1 MPCGYRISLSPRDG
15 TRSPG
20 HQGSQTHRLFG
31 MRPSVVQ
38 TRCVLFLVR
47 EVSCVVRSNAMTHS
61 RCHASSALITGA
73 AGGIGGAL
81 LAAFRH
87 AGYRTIGVDCV
98 PADGVAR
105 LDVTDTAAVT
115 AFVANLD
122 ALSVLVNAAGV
133 LRLREEYEPSEF
145 AHVVDVNLTGTMR
158 VSLACRAAL
167 ATAKGSIVNIASM
180 HAIFGAPLSPAY
192 AASKAG
198 VVQLT
203 KSLAVAWAEDGI
215 RVNAIAPGWIETPM
229 TVPARSDAARN
240 RAILD
245 RTPLARWGTPDDIVG
260 PALFL
265 ASDAASF
272 VTGAVLVVDGGYS
285 AK

>member
-1 MPCGYRISLSPRDG
+1 MTQLSA
-15 TRSPG
+15 
-20 HQGSQTHRLFG
+20 
-31 MRPSVVQ
+31 RPS
-38 TRCVLFLVR
+38 T
-47 EVSCVVRSNAMTHS
+47 
-61 RCHASSALITGA
+61 ALITGA

-81 LAAFRH
+81 LVAFRQ
-87 AGYRTIGVDCV
+87 AGYRTIGVDCAPV
-98 PADGVAR
+98 EGVTT
-105 LDVTDTAAVT
+105 LDVTDDASVT
-115 AFVANLD
+115 AFAASLD
-122 ALSVLVNAAGV
+122 TLAVLVNAAGV
-133 LRLREEYEPSEF
+133 LKLREEYDPSEF
-145 AHVVDVNLTGTMR
+145 ARVVDVNLTGTMR
-158 VSLACRAAL
+158 MSLACRGAL
-167 ATAKGSIVNIASM
+167 TKAKGAIVNIASM

-229 TVPARSDAARN
+229 TVPARSDTARN

-245 RTPLARWGTPDDIVG
+245 RTPLGRWGTPDDLVG

-265 ASDAASF
+265 ASEAARF

>member
-1 MPCGYRISLSPRDG
+1 MGRFLPDSGTPAIGPSASTAYPQMAWRGWTSPTPQQSPLLPRTSTRWPCWSTPPACS
-15 TRSPG
+15 
-20 HQGSQTHRLFG
+20 
-31 MRPSVVQ
+31 
-38 TRCVLFLVR
+38 
-47 EVSCVVRSNAMTHS
+47 
-61 RCHASSALITGA
+61 
-73 AGGIGGAL
+73 
-81 LAAFRH
+81 
-87 AGYRTIGVDCV
+87 DCV
-98 PADGVAR
+98 RKYD
-105 LDVTDTAAVT
+105 
-115 AFVANLD
+115 
-122 ALSVLVNAAGV
+122 
-133 LRLREEYEPSEF
+133 PSEF
-145 AHVVDVNLTGTMR
+145 ARVVDVNLTGTMR
-158 VSLACRAAL
+158 MSVACRAAL
-167 ATAKGSIVNIASM
+167 ANAKGSIVNIASM

-245 RTPLARWGTPDDIVG
+245 RTPLGRWGTPDDIVG

-272 VTGAVLVVDGGYS
+272 ITGAVLVVDGGYS

>member
-1 MPCGYRISLSPRDG
+1 MPP
-15 TRSPG
+15 TA
-20 HQGSQTHRLFG
+20 
-31 MRPSVVQ
+31 
-38 TRCVLFLVR
+38 LV
-47 EVSCVVRSNAMTHS
+47 
-61 RCHASSALITGA
+61 TGA

-87 AGYRTIGVDCV
+87 AGYHTIGVDC
-98 PADGVAR
+98 AAAGGVTP

-115 AFVANLD
+115 AFADSLEALD
-122 ALSVLVNAAGV
+122 VLVNAAGV
-133 LRLREEYEPSEF
+133 LRLRQEYDPSEF
-145 AHVVDVNLTGTMR
+145 ARVVDINLTGTMR
-158 VSLACRAAL
+158 MSVACRPAL
-167 ATAKGSIVNIASM
+167 AKARGAIVNIASM

-240 RAILD
+240 RAILE
-245 RTPLARWGTPDDIVG
+245 RTPLGRWGKPEDLVG

-265 ASDAASF
+265 ASDAARF
-272 VTGAVLVVDGGYS
+272 VTGAVLAVDGGYS
-285 AK
+285 VK

>member
-1 MPCGYRISLSPRDG
+1 MTD
-15 TRSPG
+15 PG
-20 HQGSQTHRLFG
+20 
-31 MRPSVVQ
+31 
-38 TRCVLFLVR
+38 
-47 EVSCVVRSNAMTHS
+47 
-61 RCHASSALITGA
+61 ASASTALITGA

-81 LAAFRH
+81 LIAFRQ
-87 AGYRTIGVDCV
+87 AGYRTIGVDWA
-98 PADGVAR
+98 PAEGVAR
-105 LDVTDTAAVT
+105 LDVADTAAVT
-115 AFVANLD
+115 AFAANLD
-122 ALSVLVNAAGV
+122 TLAVLVNAAGV

-145 AHVVDVNLTGTMR
+145 ARVVDINLTGTMR
-158 VSLACRAAL
+158 MSVACREAL
-167 ATAKGSIVNIASM
+167 AKAKGAVVNIASM

-203 KSLAVAWAEDGI
+203 KSLAVAWAADGI

-229 TVPARSDAARN
+229 TEPARSDAGRN

-245 RTPLARWGTPDDIVG
+245 RTPLGRWGTPDDIVG

-265 ASDAASF
+265 ASDAARF
-272 VTGAVLVVDGGYS
+272 ITGAVLMVDGGYS